1 MRSTFYN
8 YFPGKHYGRN
18 ERGQG
23 RSNYG
28 YSQNGSNS
36 NLQDRGPYRDQ
47 GFNDSRNNYGYQ
59 TEPPRGQRRDYG
71 NGSTRQPENRIDD
84 RVLAEEAFRM
94 TALGLKRNRRS
105 SSHSSGGRRCSSLQ
119 LQPKCLLLSKSSDS
133 SRMDQHGIPNI
144 AQQEALQNFQA
155 GLAMPNQG
163 RGFPNAHQNT
173 MAGAQG
179 IPNRAGLSHQENGV
193 PAAQRNMFAGNFAGP
208 AGIPVPPVLRN

>member
-105 SSHSSGGRRCSSLQ
+105 SSHSSGGRRSER
-119 LQPKCLLLSKSSDS
+119 DY
-133 SRMDQHGIPNI
+133 QHIS
-144 AQQEALQNFQA
+144 F
-155 GLAMPNQG
+155 
-163 RGFPNAHQNT
+163 
-173 MAGAQG
+173 
-179 IPNRAGLSHQENGV
+179 
-193 PAAQRNMFAGNFAGP
+193 
-208 AGIPVPPVLRN
+208 